1 MAWVRLQLSATHA
14 RLSAAVAG
22 WERTMAWAGNI
33 WVAVPSAE
41 QVPGLHRA
49 EATGP
54 WCRVKGLLHPHR
66 APAGPALPQTA
77 MAAFHPTLPASVHR
91 ELVEGMPEPGEEWRF
106 RGASVT
112 CKMTT
117 VATTRTARP
126 HTRSVTGGGDEGLL
140 LARRPRLF
148 LLADS
153 GCYSY

>member
-1 MAWVRLQLSATHA
+1 MRLQLSATHA

-49 EATGP
+49 ESTGP
-54 WCRVKGLLHPHR
+54 WPWVKGLLPPDR
-66 APAGPALPQTA
+66 APGGPALPQTA
-77 MAAFHPTLPASVHR
+77 MAARHPMVPASIHR
-91 ELVEGMPEPGEEWRF
+91 ELMEGTPEPDEERRF
-106 RGASVT
+106 RGVSIT
-112 CKMTT
+112 RKMT
-117 VATTRTARP
+117 VVQTTRTARP
-126 HTRSVTGGGDEGLL
+126 HTQSVTGGGDEGLL
-140 LARRPRLF
+140 LAGRPRLF